1 MTEQPQ
7 PKKYCILIA
16 DDMPSNLAYFD
27 DALSAFGYRTLT
39 AKDGRE
45 ALEQVSSQLPD
56 LILSDVN
63 MPNMDG
69 FQLSSAIKENP
80 QTSDIPVILVT
91 AMDDRESLAKG
102 LSSGVD
108 DFLIKPVNL
117 SELQARVRN
126 LLLVKD
132 YRDHMHRY
140 TAELEE
146 QVAARTAELK
156 GAFEQLSLANDQL
169 RTASL
174 DTIQKL
180 STAAE
185 YRDTDTAA
193 HIWRMSKYSGLLAR
207 QLARGDEFVDSIL
220 YASPMHDIG
229 KIGTPDNIL
238 LKPGSFNAEE
248 AKVMQKHT
256 EIGEQILGI
265 SDQPLLTMAREIAG
279 GHHEKWDGNGYPRRL
294 AGEAIPLSARV
305 VAIADVYDAL
315 TTKRIYKAAWD
326 PDEAFK
332 YIQANA
338 GSHFDPACAQAF
350 AAIRD
355 KIIDLQQSVLKQQK
369 DSGVLL
375 AEDI

>member
-1 MTEQPQ
+1 MAED
-7 PKKYCILIA
+7 PKPKNYCILIA
-16 DDMPSNLAYFD
+16 DDLPSNLAYFNE
-27 DALSAFGYRTLT
+27 ALSTFGYRTLT
-39 AKDGRE
+39 AADGRE
-45 ALEQVSSQLPD
+45 ALEQVSSQRPD

-69 FQLSSAIKENP
+69 FQLSSAIKGNP
-80 QTSDIPVILVT
+80 QTCDIPVILVT

-146 QVAARTAELK
+146 QVTARTAELK
-156 GAFEQLSLANDQL
+156 AAFEQLSRANDQL

-193 HIWRMSKYSGLLAR
+193 HIWRMSHYSGLLAR
-207 QLARGDEFVDSIL
+207 QLALGDEFVDSIL

-238 LKPGSFNAEE
+238 LKPGKFNADE
-248 AKVMQKHT
+248 ARVMQKHT
-256 EIGEQILGI
+256 KIGEQILGI

-279 GHHEKWDGNGYPRRL
+279 GHHEKWDGSGYPRGL
-294 AGEAIPLSARV
+294 VGEAIPLSARV
-305 VAIADVYDAL
+305 VALADVYDAL
-315 TTKRIYKAAWD
+315 TTERVYKAAWE
-326 PDEAFK
+326 PEEAFK

-338 GSHFDPACAQAF
+338 GSHFDPVCAEAF
-350 AAIRD
+350 GSIRD
-355 KIIDLQQSVLKQQK
+355 QIIDLQQSVRKQRL
-369 DSGVLL
+369 DIEALL
-375 AEDI
+375 SEDI

>member
-1 MTEQPQ
+1 MTEKTK

-27 DALSAFGYRTLT
+27 DALSTFGYSTLT

-45 ALEQVSSQLPD
+45 ALEQVTSQLPD

-69 FQLSSAIKENP
+69 FELSSAIKGDP

-146 QVAARTAELK
+146 QVAVRTAELK
-156 GAFEQLSLANDQL
+156 GAFEQLSSANDQL

-185 YRDTDTAA
+185 YRDADTAA
-193 HIWRMSKYSGLLAR
+193 HIWRMSQYSYLLAR
-207 QLARGDEFVDSIL
+207 ELALGDEFVDAIL

-238 LKPGSFNAEE
+238 LKPGTFTADE

-265 SDQPLLTMAREIAG
+265 SDQPLLTMARAIAG
-279 GHHEKWDGNGYPRRL
+279 GHHEKWDGSGYPRGL

-305 VAIADVYDAL
+305 VALADVYDAL
-315 TTKRIYKAAWD
+315 STKRVYKAAWD

-332 YIQANA
+332 YIQTNA
-338 GSHFDPACAQAF
+338 GSHFDPACTQAF
-350 AAIRD
+350 VSIRD
-355 KIIDLQQSVLKQQK
+355 QIIDLQRNVLKQPK
-369 DSGVLL
+369 AAGALL
-375 AEDI
+375 SEGI